1 MADLSQLKEHMEVV
15 GADGVHIGTLD
26 KVEGDRLKLTKPDS
40 GSHGSHHHYLSAGL
54 IAAVE
59 GDRIRL
65 SANSDA
71 AILLEEER
79 GGQPISDFR

>member
-1 MADLSQLKEHMEVV
+1 MADLSQLKEHMEIV

-40 GSHGSHHHYLSAGL
+40 GSHGDHHHYLSTGL

-79 GGQPISDFR
+79 GGQPISDLR